1 MGFLRRLLGRNTDGH
16 RTDDGSTGAD
26 EPRQAGETDG
36 DDHLVVAW
44 VRLADPDFDDERE
57 QARLF
62 TLEDRIM
69 RTLFDAGAG
78 DLDTNDLVP
87 GYFCMRL
94 MGPDGDRIVSLVSPL
109 LEGCPAG
116 SYLAV
121 RRGPR
126 GTSEER
132 VELR

>member
-1 MGFLRRLLGRNTDGH
+1 MGLLRRLLGRD
-16 RTDDGSTGAD
+16 TDDRPTHDGSVGLGAPL
-26 EPRQAGETDG
+26 EAGETGG
-36 DDHLVVAW
+36 DHHLVVAW
-44 VRLADPDFDDERE
+44 IRLDEPDFGDERE

-62 TLEDRIM
+62 GLEDRIM

-87 GYFCMRL
+87 GYFAMRL
-94 MGPDGDRIVSLVSPL
+94 VGPDGDRIVSLVSPL

-121 RRGPR
+121 RRGPS

-132 VELR
+132 VELG